1 MSTRRFLAVVLL
13 ATLLVAGVASYYASS
28 HPDGLNAVAQKA
40 GFSDQEKASPT
51 SDSPLA
57 GYSTQGIDDDR
68 VSGGVAGVAGCLIVL
83 AMSGG
88 LFWTLRR
95 RSARTPADDRAGDT
109 AATEA

>member
-1 MSTRRFLAVVLL
+1 
-13 ATLLVAGVASYYASS
+13 
-28 HPDGLNAVAQKA
+28 
-40 GFSDQEKASPT
+40 
-51 SDSPLA
+51 
-57 GYSTQGIDDDR
+57 
-68 VSGGVAGVAGCLIVL
+68 VAGCLIVL